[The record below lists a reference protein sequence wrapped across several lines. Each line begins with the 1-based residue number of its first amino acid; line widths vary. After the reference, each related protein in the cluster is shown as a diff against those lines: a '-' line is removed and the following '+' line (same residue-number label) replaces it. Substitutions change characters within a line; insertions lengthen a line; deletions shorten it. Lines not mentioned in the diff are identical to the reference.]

1 MIKDLKEAISHARE
15 TASKLRKMTSIT
27 NGKPYE
33 ECLECASE
41 HEQLAS
47 WLEELDERREADAW
61 NVIHTEA
68 DLPKES
74 DWYLVTRVYN
84 SGKYVEIAFFNDNTK
99 FFYEDSCTPL
109 NNIIAWKPM
118 PKPYESEEK

>member
-1 MIKDLKEAISHARE
+1 MINNLKDAINHARE

-47 WLEELDERREADAW
+47 WLEELAERREADKWISVKDRLPEKLVSVLAYDNNDVFVAW
-61 NVIHTEA
+61 YDDGWKSNDSQFDKNTPIVKWLPIH
-68 DLPKES
+68 KES
-74 DWYLVTRVYN
+74 EAEN
-84 SGKYVEIAFFNDNTK
+84 E
-99 FFYEDSCTPL
+99 
-109 NNIIAWKPM
+109 
-118 PKPYESEEK
+118 